1 MYAEKL
7 SDLNA
12 LESGI
17 ISFKNLRSGFMKFN
31 AQQLTEESLDK
42 FVVQLDTLLSQLFDS
57 EVPFEEKELQTFQF

>member
-1 MYAEKL
+1 MHAEKL
-7 SDLNA
+7 SDFNA

-31 AQQLTEESLDK
+31 DQQLTTEILDK
-42 FVVQLDTLLSQLFDS
+42 FVVQLDTLLSELFDS